1 MIYFYARV
9 SSKDQN
15 LDRQLESAKSYK
27 NIDRVFSDKQSG
39 KDFERP
45 EYQELKGI
53 VREGDEVIIKELDR
67 LGRNKE
73 GIKDEIK
80 WFKDHGVILRIL
92 DVPTTLIDFQG
103 QDWIADMVNNIL
115 IEVLGA
121 IAQNEREKTRKRQ
134 REGIDAMRII
144 DGKKVSVKTGRAYG
158 RQVIEVGDDFQ
169 KFLKKQ
175 KDGEMTVNK
184 CCELLGIS
192 RATWY
197 NKVKEGSMKCPQ
209 KKVVS

>member
-15 LDRQLESAKSYK
+15 LDRQLEVARAYK
-27 NIDRVFSDKQSG
+27 HIDRIFADKQSG
-39 KDFERP
+39 KNFDRP
-45 EYQELKGI
+45 EYIIMKATVQS
-53 VREGDEVIIKELDR
+53 GDEVVIKELDR
-67 LGRNKE
+67 LGRDKE
-73 GIKDEIK
+73 GIKEEIR
-80 WFKDHGVILRIL
+80 WFKEHGVILRIL

-121 IAQNEREKTRKRQ
+121 IAQNEREKTHRRQ
-134 REGIDAMRII
+134 REGIDAMQVVN
-144 DGKKVSVKTGRAYG
+144 GKKVSAKTGRTYG
-158 RQVIEVGDDFQ
+158 RQVVATNIDFE

-175 KDGEMTVNK
+175 KDGSMIVSE
-184 CCELLGIS
+184 CCKELGIS

-197 NKVKEGSMKCPQ
+197 NRVAE
-209 KKVVS
+209 VSI